1 MRVLLTIVFLFL
13 SAACPA
19 TELLLFG
26 GGSHDV
32 FIGCLNCSEHD
43 AGSVCNKYGDQ
54 GSKYN
59 DTSIWNKY
67 GGYGSKYS
75 DLSPWNKYASNPP
88 IIVDREGGFYGYF
101 TANKH
106 QDKRTQIKALLQLAD
121 NVDWVNDDLERA
133 RDAFCEE

>member
-1 MRVLLTIVFLFL
+1 MRVLLTIAFLFL
-13 SAACPA
+13 SASCPA
-19 TELLLFG
+19 AELLLFG

-43 AGSVCNKYGDQ
+43 SGSVCNKYGDQ

-88 IIVDREGGFYGYF
+88 VIVDREGGFYGYF

-106 QDKRTQIKALLQLAD
+106 QDKRTRIKALLQLAD